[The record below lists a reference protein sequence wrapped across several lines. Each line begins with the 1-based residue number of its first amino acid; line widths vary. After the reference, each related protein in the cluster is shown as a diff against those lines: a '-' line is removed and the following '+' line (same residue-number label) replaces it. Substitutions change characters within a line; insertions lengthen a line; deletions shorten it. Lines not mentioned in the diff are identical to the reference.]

1 MVSQLCLMCGTVARK
16 IVRRSF
22 LGPVRDITL
31 LLARTLRN
39 QPTKQTNKCVFF
51 LPSIPTSAV
60 FLSVYLS
67 LCLCLC
73 LSLCLSLSLFSLSL
87 SLFLSLSLCLSLSL
101 TALSLSQSRR
111 WFLSTH
117 QPRPISPYKKTRVH
131 IRDGALCDDY
141 VYRKLGRSQDQTA
154 IFLLP
159 SNQLAVNLLPST
171 HLCSCLL

>member
-1 MVSQLCLMCGTVARK
+1 MVSQLCLMCGTEARK

-39 QPTKQTNKCVFF
+39 QPNKQTNVSFF
-51 LPSIPTSAV
+51 SR
-60 FLSVYLS
+60 VYLLQLS

-73 LSLCLSLSLFSLSL
+73 LCLSVCLSVCLSLSLSLS
-87 SLFLSLSLCLSLSL
+87 FSLSLCLSLSL

-117 QPRPISPYKKTRVH
+117 QPRPISPYMTRVD

>member
-1 MVSQLCLMCGTVARK
+1 MVSQLCLMCGTEARQ

-60 FLSVYLS
+60 FLSLYLS
-67 LCLCLC
+67 LS
-73 LSLCLSLSLFSLSL
+73 LSLSVCLSLSLSLSFSLSPSVSPYPLQPYLYL
-87 SLFLSLSLCLSLSL
+87 SLAGGF
-101 TALSLSQSRR
+101 SQP
-111 WFLSTH
+111 T
-117 QPRPISPYKKTRVH
+117 QPRPIYPYKKARVH

>member
-1 MVSQLCLMCGTVARK
+1 MVSQLCLMCGTEARK

-39 QPTKQTNKCVFF
+39 QPTKQTNVSFF
-51 LPSIPTSAV
+51 SR
-60 FLSVYLS
+60 VYLLQLS
-67 LCLCLC
+67 FCLSICLCLCLC
-73 LSLCLSLSLFSLSL
+73 LSVCLSLCLCLSLSF
-87 SLFLSLSLCLSLSL
+87 SLSLCLSLSL
-101 TALSLSQSRR
+101 TALSQSRR

-141 VYRKLGRSQDQTA
+141 MYRQLGRSQDQTA